1 MAALNVTQQHVTDP
15 ARDGTYLILTRCV
28 RSSAVS
34 DTVELPEGL
43 ISCSELPNSGGS
55 AATCTTSGTTVTI
68 TGSTAGTVLRLVSLH
83 VGNAA
88 AL

>member
-1 MAALNVTQQHVTDP
+1 MAALNVTQQHITDP
-15 ARDGTYLILTRCV
+15 ARDGTYLILTRVV

-43 ISCSELPNSGGS
+43 ICGADLPNAGGT
-55 AATCTTSGTTVTI
+55 ACTVTTSGTTATI
-68 TGSTAGTVLRLVSLH
+68 TGGLAGTVLRLVTLH